1 MTKEISKATMLQNKL
16 RNQFVKKKTLEARAK
31 VNNRRNICVSL
42 VEKPKQNY
50 CQNLDLR
57 NINDITKL
65 WDTVKLLFSNKIKSV
80 VNFC

>member
-1 MTKEISKATMLQNKL
+1 MLQNKL

-50 CQNLDLR
+50 YQNLDLR

-65 WDTVKLLFSNKIKSV
+65 WDTVKLLFSNKIKPV